1 MSDPGVEVGPAKAFQ
16 LLRLQIPLHD
26 EQFGNRVTDWRS
38 SRKYYAAPLICF
50 LQILTFEQHIKGAL
64 TA

>member
-1 MSDPGVEVGPAKAFQ
+1 MGDPGIEVGPAEAFQ

-38 SRKYYAAPLICF
+38 GRKYYAAPLIRF
-50 LQILTFEQHIKGAL
+50 LYILAFEQHIKGAL

>member
-1 MSDPGVEVGPAKAFQ
+1 MGDPGIEVGPAEAFQ

-38 SRKYYAAPLICF
+38 GRKYYAAPLIRF
-50 LQILTFEQHIKGAL
+50 L
-64 TA
+64 